1 LRASVAA
8 LTGRRAKPIR
18 LSTMLSAFALALGQ
32 LADRRILRIL
42 AKSLAIT
49 LAVFVLLGAGGWWVG
64 DYLLSGSALAPEL
77 RGLIAL
83 AGGLMLAW
91 LLWRV
96 IALVVIQFFADE
108 VVLAVEDRHYPVA
121 AANARQLSWR
131 EELALGLSGA
141 WRAIA
146 LNLLALPVAAVL
158 LITGIG
164 PILVFWL
171 INAVLIGRELTELV
185 WARHRSAG
193 DRTLPLG
200 GFERLLF
207 GGLVTALLAVPFA
220 NLLAPVLGAAMA
232 THLVHRKGA
241 SHAR

>member
-1 LRASVAA
+1 MF
-8 LTGRRAKPIR
+8 T
-18 LSTMLSAFALALGQ
+18 AFTLALGQ
-32 LADRRILRIL
+32 LGDGRIVRIL

-49 LAVFVLLGAGGWWVG
+49 LAIFVVLGAAGWWLG
-64 DYLLSGSALAPEL
+64 DYLLSGSGLAPEL
-77 RGLIAL
+77 RALIAL
-83 AGGLMLAW
+83 AGGVVLAW

-96 IALVVIQFFADE
+96 IALMVIQFFADE

-121 AANARQLSWR
+121 AANARQLSRR
-131 EELALGLSGA
+131 EELSLGLRGA

-158 LITGIG
+158 LVTGIG
-164 PILVFWL
+164 PVVVFWL
-171 INAVLIGRELTELV
+171 VNAVLIGRELTELV
-185 WARHRSAG
+185 WARHRVPG
-193 DRTLPLG
+193 DQVLPLG
-200 GFERLLF
+200 RFERILF
-207 GGLVTALLAVPFA
+207 GGIVTALLAIPFA

>member
-1 LRASVAA
+1 
-8 LTGRRAKPIR
+8 
-18 LSTMLSAFALALGQ
+18 MLSAFALAVGQ
-32 LADRRILRIL
+32 LADRRIVKIL

-49 LAVFVLLGAGGWWVG
+49 LAIFAVLGLAGWWLG
-64 DYLLSGSALAPEL
+64 DYLLAGSGLAPEL
-77 RGLIAL
+77 RALVAL
-83 AGGLMLAW
+83 AGGLVLAW

-131 EELALGLSGA
+131 EELSLGLRGGG
-141 WRAIA
+141 RAVA

-158 LITGIG
+158 VVTGIG
-164 PILVFWL
+164 PVAVFWL
-171 INAVLIGRELTELV
+171 VNAVLIGRELTELV
-185 WARHRSAG
+185 WVRHRHPG
-193 DRTLPLG
+193 DLALPLG
-200 GFERLLF
+200 KFERLLF
-207 GGLVTALLAVPFA
+207 GGIVTALLAVPLV

-241 SHAR
+241 IDAR

>member
-1 LRASVAA
+1 
-8 LTGRRAKPIR
+8 
-18 LSTMLSAFALALGQ
+18 MLSAFALALGQ

-49 LAVFVLLGAGGWWVG
+49 LALFVLLGAGGWWVG
-64 DYLLSGSALAPEL
+64 DYLLAGSGLAPEL
-77 RGLIAL
+77 RALVAL
-83 AGGLMLAW
+83 AGGVVLAW

-108 VVLAVEDRHYPVA
+108 VVLAVEDRHYPMA
-121 AANARQLSWR
+121 AANARQLAWR

-146 LNLLALPVAAVL
+146 LNLLALPVAALL

-171 INAVLIGRELTELV
+171 VNAVLIGRELTELV
-185 WARHRSAG
+185 WARHRLTG

-200 GFERLLF
+200 GLERLLF